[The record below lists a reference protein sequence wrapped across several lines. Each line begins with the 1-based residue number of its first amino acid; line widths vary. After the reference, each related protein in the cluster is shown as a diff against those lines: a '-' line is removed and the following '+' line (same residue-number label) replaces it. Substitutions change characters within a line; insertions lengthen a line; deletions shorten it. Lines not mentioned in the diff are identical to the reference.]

1 MEGKTVLNEDAD
13 IYRHPGEELTE
24 KEKWDRMDK
33 KGKWQYFKDYYF
45 RYLLFI
51 GIIVLCIACLII
63 FKPSPATETVLYV
76 GFINEEL
83 DQEKEEE
90 VKQELIDV
98 LSLDPKKESVLFDTT
113 LFIDEQNTT
122 LTKRTMEVLMEQFY
136 TGNIDLFIAEKSI
149 FEAYEKQ
156 GAFLKLKEALPNE
169 YYKELGDY
177 LYDEYSYSLKNS
189 NVYHSFATL
198 LEPVIGICAKS
209 KHMERNAD
217 FIKYLLEN

>member
-24 KEKWDRMDK
+24 KEKWDHMDK

-51 GIIVLCIACLII
+51 GIIVSCIACLII

-156 GAFLKLKEALPNE
+156 GAFLKLKDVLPNE

-189 NVYHSFATL
+189 NIYHSFATL
-198 LEPVIGICAKS
+198 LEPVIGICSKS

>member
-98 LSLDPKKESVLFDTT
+98 LSLDPEKESVLFDTT